1 MTQIQSKKV
10 LCGGRVG
17 FVLLILPRL
26 AKQGGI
32 VAKLKVDPDQ

>member
-1 MTQIQSKKV
+1 MCDTNSKQKV
-10 LCGGRVG
+10 LGGRRVG

-32 VAKLKVDPDQ
+32 VD